1 LGINEQELRALRTC
15 CQEIRLSLVDII
27 PPLESTL
34 TPISTNSEVSR
45 DVEQH
50 EREKRLMELKKIWM
64 DEFIPLMEKEKRKPF
79 PTKRLYNICIQGI
92 PSSLRGRV
100 WPIFIGNEL
109 RISNELYSI
118 LLGRADRA
126 KRVSQS
132 QSLGREGSV
141 QLIQLDL
148 SRTFPMLSIFQKSGP
163 YHQSL
168 ANVLEAYTCYRPDV
182 GYVQGMSYIAAML
195 LLNLNEYEAFVAFA
209 NLLNNPCY
217 MAFFQMNLGE
227 INNYMKITNSLI
239 LANIPTLYQHFVSLG
254 INPDIYMIDWV
265 LTMFSKALPLDIVIR
280 IWDVLFLQGETFLFR
295 TAIGLLKLFHS
306 QLLSA
311 EFDEAMI
318 LLTHLPSINENEL
331 FKAIE
336 IINVYLK

>member
-1 LGINEQELRALRTC
+1 VLLCKVFSFLSFGQLLIARLVSLRWSKVGERLDLYQNMNMQDFMLYSKIIPIQAVRKFIYQLGINEQELRALRTC

-217 MAFFQMNLGE
+217 MAFF
-227 INNYMKITNSLI
+227 
-239 LANIPTLYQHFVSLG
+239 
-254 INPDIYMIDWV
+254 
-265 LTMFSKALPLDIVIR
+265 FS
-280 IWDVLFLQGETFLFR
+280 
-295 TAIGLLKLFHS
+295 
-306 QLLSA
+306 
-311 EFDEAMI
+311 
-318 LLTHLPSINENEL
+318 NESWRN
-331 FKAIE
+331 
-336 IINVYLK
+336 